1 MMSNSA
7 FRKIV
12 IELSRTFAATAL
24 FFASLGLTTPTLAK
38 NPFIIVQST
47 TSTQNSGLYDF
58 LLPLFTKSTGID
70 VRVVAVGTGQAL
82 RNAEKCDGDV
92 LIVEANAETRK
103 GDRVVVRTRE
113 GEVLAK
119 VLVRRTTRQIELM
132 SINPAHA
139 NIVFDLSDI
148 EWIAR
153 ILWASQ

>member
-1 MMSNSA
+1 M
-7 FRKIV
+7 
-12 IELSRTFAATAL
+12 
-24 FFASLGLTTPTLAK
+24 
-38 NPFIIVQST
+38 
-47 TSTQNSGLYDF
+47 
-58 LLPLFTKSTGID
+58 
-70 VRVVAVGTGQAL
+70 RVVAVGTGQAL